1 MPPVFGKEDYK
12 TINYLWF
19 LTVLSRAVFILR
31 KLTNNKLKNKGD
43 GFVKRFLAL
52 SLSILLIFTILVG
65 CTPKNDGQD
74 LGELEE
80 NTSKVEDT
88 NSEEKT
94 GGRIILSTTTS
105 TQDSGLLDYILPVFE
120 EETGIEVDVVAVGTG
135 KALQMGKDGDADI
148 LLVHAKESEEEFVA
162 EGYGKERQD
171 VMYNDF
177 ILVGLKDDPLKLKE
191 NSPNNILEG
200 LKNIADNETIFV
212 SRGDDS
218 GTHKKELSIWKEAEI
233 EPAGEWYLEA
243 GAGMGDVLKIT
254 DEKEGYTITD
264 RATYLSM
271 RDTLDLDIIIEGD
284 ENLFNQYG
292 IIPVNPEK
300 FDDKVKDRINEEG
313 AQIFMDWLLSE
324 DIQNLIGEY
333 GVEEF
338 GMPLFVPNAK

>member
-1 MPPVFGKEDYK
+1 M
-12 TINYLWF
+12 
-19 LTVLSRAVFILR
+19 
-31 KLTNNKLKNKGD
+31 
-43 GFVKRFLAL
+43 KRLLAL

-65 CTPKNDGQD
+65 CTPKNDEQD
-74 LGELEE
+74 LGEPEE
-80 NTSKVEDT
+80 NTDKVED
-88 NSEEKT
+88 NNLEDKT

-135 KALQMGKDGDADI
+135 KALQMGRDGDADI

-162 EGYGKERQD
+162 EGYGKERKD

-177 ILVGLKDDPLKLKE
+177 ILIGPKDDPLKLKE
-191 NSPNNILEG
+191 NSPNNILGG
-200 LKNIADNETIFV
+200 LKTIAENESIFV

-243 GAGMGDVLKIT
+243 GSGMGDVLKIT
-254 DEKEGYTITD
+254 DEKQGYTITD

-271 RDTLDLDIIIEGD
+271 KDTLDLDIIIEGD

-313 AQIFMDWLLSE
+313 AQIFMDWLLSDE
-324 DIQNLIGEY
+324 TQNLIEGF
-333 GVEEF
+333 GVDEF